1 MSRAL
6 EIGLSPTV
14 GSSQRLYSAPTH
26 ASPHRCLP
34 AKTETTRPEDKEMSP
49 RKPHWAWRSWGTVA
63 RQQVV
68 PSLPPSCG
76 AAARHPPAQGGELR
90 TESQEP
96 WGCAGARPL

>member
-34 AKTETTRPEDKEMSP
+34 AKTETTRPEDKEMKCLSTTLTTSP
-49 RKPHWAWRSWGTVA
+49 QVA
-63 RQQVV
+63 
-68 PSLPPSCG
+68 
-76 AAARHPPAQGGELR
+76 
-90 TESQEP
+90 
-96 WGCAGARPL
+96 